1 VTFSSATPSVCTVSG
16 TTVHL
21 VATGTCTIHADQ
33 AGNTSWNPAPQ
44 VAQSFEVAK
53 AEQTI
58 TFPSLPNITTNTKTV
73 TLAAT
78 TDSGLP
84 VAYTSLTPKVCTVSG
99 NTVTIVGT
107 GTCTIEASQ
116 PGDATRAPAAS
127 VLQSFVVASSTT
139 PPTNT
144 GGLAGVV
151 GPPPSPPLPLLSAL
165 AGVIALATV
174 LLLLGLRARSRRDR
188 DTWG

>member
-1 VTFSSATPSVCTVSG
+1 
-16 TTVHL
+16 
-21 VATGTCTIHADQ
+21 
-33 AGNTSWNPAPQ
+33 

-53 AEQTI
+53 VDQTI
-58 TFPSLPNITTNTKTV
+58 TFPSLPNITTSTKTV
-73 TLAAT
+73 TLAAA

-127 VLQSFVVASSTT
+127 VLQSFMVASSTT
-139 PPTNT
+139 PATDAGSLT
-144 GGLAGVV
+144 GIVGLA
-151 GPPPSPPLPLLSAL
+151 PSPPLPLLAAL
-165 AGVIALATV
+165 AGVLALAT
-174 LLLLGLRARSRRDR
+174 LLVLLGLRARFRRDR
-188 DTWG
+188 DAWG